1 MKFRYCPDCG
11 ALLSGRVLGDEGL
24 VPWCERCGKPWF
36 DMFPSAV
43 IGLVYNCRN
52 DVLLLRQNYISTQF
66 CNLVSG
72 YMKPG
77 EDAESCMVR
86 EIKEETGLTVDL
98 LEPVCTNWFA
108 KKDMLMI
115 GFFARVKDDDGL
127 PGGCH
132 APLTLSTEVDGAEWH
147 RPEEIVPLVRQK
159 PTSTSRIL
167 ALRFL
172 DRLADERK

>member
-1 MKFRYCPDCG
+1 
-11 ALLSGRVLGDEGL
+11 
-24 VPWCERCGKPWF
+24 
-36 DMFPSAV
+36 
-43 IGLVYNCRN
+43 
-52 DVLLLRQNYISTQF
+52 
-66 CNLVSG
+66 
-72 YMKPG
+72 MKPG

-115 GFFARVKDDDGL
+115 GFFARVKDDNDL
-127 PGGCH
+127 PEGCH

-147 RPEEIVPLVRQK
+147 RPEEIVPLVHQK